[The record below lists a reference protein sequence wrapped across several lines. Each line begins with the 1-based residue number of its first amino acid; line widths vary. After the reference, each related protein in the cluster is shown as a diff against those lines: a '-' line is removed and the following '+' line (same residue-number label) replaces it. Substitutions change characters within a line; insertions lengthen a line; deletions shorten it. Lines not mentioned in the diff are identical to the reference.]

1 VCLLLSVAIKDP
13 LSSVVTIAMASFFA
27 DMALASCWAVCMDVG
42 HELSGTVSGCM
53 NMWGNLAG
61 FVYPTATGF
70 LVERFHRWDVS
81 IVVSGVILFIG
92 ALLWLRIDPTRSVLH
107 EAPQNASPA

>member
-1 VCLLLSVAIKDP
+1 
-13 LSSVVTIAMASFFA
+13 MAFS
-27 DMALASCWAVCMDVG
+27 
-42 HELSGTVSGCM
+42 T
-53 NMWGNLAG
+53 
-61 FVYPTATGF
+61 TATGF